1 MARYREAKCKICR
14 RAGDKLFL
22 KGNRCISE
30 KCSLNLRNYPP
41 GLKGQGQTRKK
52 ISDYTVQLREKQ
64 KVRHIYGVLERQF
77 RNYYTKAAMQ
87 KGITGENLL
96 VLLERRL
103 DNAVYRLGWAE
114 SRSQARQLVK
124 HNHIIINGRKV
135 NIPSSLVKA
144 NDTIQIKPKSQNR
157 IKEILKI
164 SASPKGIPSWLEMDE
179 DKLLAKVICIPKR
192 QDIDLPVN
200 EALIVALYSK

>member
-1 MARYREAKCKICR
+1 MARYREAKCRVCR
-14 RAGDKLFL
+14 RVGEKLFL
-22 KGNRCISE
+22 KGARCMSE

-41 GLKGQGQTRKK
+41 GLKGQERKK
-52 ISDYTVQLREKQ
+52 VSDYAIQLQEKQ

-77 RNYYTKAAMQ
+77 RNYYTKASTQ

-103 DNAVYRLGWAE
+103 DNTVYRLGWAE
-114 SRSQARQLVK
+114 SRAQARQLVR
-124 HNHIIINGRKV
+124 HNHIIVNGRKV
-135 NIPSSLVKA
+135 NIPSFLVKA
-144 NDTIQIKPKSQNR
+144 EDTIQVKPNSQER
-157 IKEILKI
+157 IKEILKKSI
-164 SASPKGIPSWLEMDE
+164 SPKGIPGWLELDE
-179 DKLLAKVICIPKR
+179 ERLLAKVVCIPNR